1 MTSPCPFCSA
11 PIPLQQW
18 LLAITPW
25 RLICSTCQRVLRLKA
40 WVLVVGVLYLLGA
53 TLAIGAVEF
62 LYVTQ
67 RSLPRASIA
76 ITAVSATVVGLLLD
90 TLVFATDP
98 FVR

>member
-11 PIPLQQW
+11 PIPLLQW

-40 WVLVVGVLYLLGA
+40 WVLVGVVYLLGA

-76 ITAVSATVVGLLLD
+76 ITAVSAMLVGLLLE